1 MGIVNMTVVGG
12 NAGTGAQ
19 VVRLAAEAGHSVTC
33 LSRTGRMAA
42 SSQVRDVVGDA
53 TDAAV
58 VASAIDGADA
68 VVVAVGGSAGA
79 DRNRTA
85 VTRSVI
91 AAMEAAG
98 VRRLVVHSSLG
109 VGDSMSLMPAP
120 VRVFARAVL
129 GKALADHAEQE
140 AAVQASGLDW
150 TIVRPGGLTDDP
162 ATGNYVAQTTS
173 EGRPMK
179 NRISRVD
186 VAGHIL
192 QILNDPASYG
202 QALAMG
208 TH

>member
-1 MGIVNMTVVGG
+1 MPGPGSRNRARRREPC
-12 NAGTGAQ
+12 AG
-19 VVRLAAEAGHSVTC
+19 
-33 LSRTGRMAA
+33 
-42 SSQVRDVVGDA
+42 
-53 TDAAV
+53 AAV
-58 VASAIDGADA
+58 
-68 VVVAVGGSAGA
+68 
-79 DRNRTA
+79 
-85 VTRSVI
+85 
-91 AAMEAAG
+91 E
-98 VRRLVVHSSLG
+98 
-109 VGDSMSLMPAP
+109 
-120 VRVFARAVL
+120 
-129 GKALADHAEQE
+129 
-140 AAVQASGLDW
+140 ASGLDW